1 MGNALN
7 LTGLALTPE
16 QGKFKRTARKL
27 ADDVLSKNAETI
39 DREGRFPHENIKAIA
54 EAGLLALPVSK
65 EQGGPGGSILSTVFV
80 VEELARGCASTA
92 MCYTMHMS
100 AVPLIAAL
108 VGDSQNGQREKFLDP
123 ILRGEMFL
131 SVAMTEPGSGNR
143 LWHMDSFAV
152 EEEDHYLI
160 DSFKSFSTSA
170 GASDYYLAPLRANE
184 NVGPNDLSLFLIPS
198 ADPNVKPIGVW
209 DGMGLRGNSSR
220 PVHFDKVKIP
230 KENRLGDPTCGLS
243 MLFSYCM
250 PIYQVGLAAVYLG
263 LAQSALDA
271 ATAHVKKRI
280 HSDTKSALSTVETV
294 QRYVAE
300 MYVRLDQARHLVY
313 RVAGLADNALVLFEE
328 LRSAGLLDEVI
339 RENPDD
345 PFFIECAEVKI
356 AACEMATYVAHTAL
370 QVCGGSAYRKGH
382 PTERA
387 YRDARA
393 GSVMGPSDDA
403 LKLIMGRQLL
413 GIPQPWEF

>member
-1 MGNALN
+1 MPNALN
-7 LTGLALTPE
+7 LTGLALTVG
-16 QGKFKRTARKL
+16 QGKWKRLARKL
-27 ADDVLSKNAETI
+27 ADEQLAPNAEEI
-39 DREGRFPHENIKAIA
+39 DRAGRFPRENIEAIGR
-54 EAGLLALPVSK
+54 AGLLAIPVS
-65 EQGGPGGSILSTVFV
+65 EELGGPGGSILSTILVI
-80 VEELARGCASTA
+80 EELARGCASTA

-108 VGDSQNGQREKFLDP
+108 VNEEQKARLLEP
-123 ILRGEMFL
+123 ILRGETFL

-143 LWHMDSFAV
+143 LWHMDSYAV
-152 EEEDHYLI
+152 ENHDHYLI

-170 GASDYYLAPLRANE
+170 GESDYYLVPVRANSE
-184 NVGPNDLSLFLIPS
+184 MGPNDLSLFLID
-198 ADPNVKPIGVW
+198 AHDPQVKPVGEW

-220 PVHFDKVKIP
+220 PVHFDKVRVP
-230 KENRLGDPTCGLS
+230 KENRLGTPTCGLS
-243 MLFSYCM
+243 MLFAYAM
-250 PIYQVGLAAVYLG
+250 PIYQCGLAAVYLG
-263 LAQSALDA
+263 VAQAALDA

-280 HSDTKSALSTVETV
+280 HTDTHSALSTVETV

-328 LRSAGLLDEVI
+328 LRSADLLDEVI

-345 PFFIECAEVKI
+345 PFFVECAEVKI
-356 AACEMATYVAHTAL
+356 AACEMAVAVTHAAL
-370 QVCGGSAYRKGH
+370 QVSGGSAYRKGH

-393 GSVMGPSDDA
+393 GPLMGPSDDA